1 MKTHKPYFF
10 MANPKDNIN
19 IKNVESLIKAQQNAN
34 NDLETSVYG
43 STNNVE
49 QDALKTKSLV
59 NDTVS
64 ALIQQDAE
72 SMNSDIVGT
81 LEKYYN
87 SQGDKSKEA
96 FRQIKESLTNMDSAN
111 DIYKY
116 YSEINATIS
125 KHEDLNIIVNLI
137 PQLGDAINTIVDTIL
152 SPDDFTKP
160 VVLNLTSAGE
170 ALKDDDKF
178 NKETREI
185 LKDYKYNKELKE
197 IVRRTVIQGKHYVS
211 AIPYSRAF
219 QNILEDKNV
228 KLEKLKM
235 KGLSESFKPE
245 KEGDTVIS
253 LLESSLVSELN
264 EAFGTAKGEAIS
276 NSIIETADSVVFTEG
291 INSIIDTESLSEA
304 LKDTNTRIKG
314 KNIKS
319 IQDKLNV
326 NGKVSTDGFAAI
338 GGVGPGKETDTS
350 ALKGCIIKQLD
361 IRKLIPLE
369 IEDICLGYYYIDSD
383 DSQQALR
390 KSFNPQQWAQ
400 QIKKKANENNIAN
413 TVEKAYDNLA
423 RLILQRMD
431 KKFLEKNAHVKEEV
445 YGILR
450 YHQVLHNRNAV
461 KVTYLRPDEVHKF
474 EISDGKSVLENV
486 LFFAKLYLGLFLA
499 NIMMRISRSND
510 IRAYYVS
517 TGLTAD
523 VSGAINHAINEV
535 KKDSRSLMHMNH
547 VPRMIGTVTKFTDM
561 FIPMDK
567 DGKKPIEFDIIQG
580 QDIQVKDE
588 LLEMLEEIIVSGTG
602 VPSVLLN
609 ASNDVDFAK
618 TLTTLNSKYLRRSM
632 GWQLDL
638 NEPNTGLIK
647 AILSTEMDDK
657 DSEIQ
662 SLNAT
667 FQPPTNLILQ
677 NALDEINNARDLA
690 NTISSAIVGDN
701 AQGDDNQRILDIVNL
716 EVMKKYT
723 PSVPWA
729 EFEEI
734 YKQAKV
740 QLQTEKAEAKVTA
753 EEGGDDTAGY

>member
-1 MKTHKPYFF
+1 
-10 MANPKDNIN
+10 MANTKDSIN
-19 IKNVESLIKAQQNAN
+19 IKNVEGLIKAQINAT

-43 STNNVE
+43 STNAVE
-49 QDALKTKSLV
+49 QDSSKTKTLV
-59 NDTVS
+59 NDTIS
-64 ALIQQDAE
+64 SLIQQDAE
-72 SMNSDIVGT
+72 SSNSDIVGT

-137 PQLGDAINTIVDTIL
+137 PQLGDAVNTIVDTIL

-228 KLEKLKM
+228 KLEKMKM
-235 KGLSESFKPE
+235 RSLTESFKPE

-253 LLESSLVSELN
+253 LLESTLVEELN
-264 EAFGTAKGEAIS
+264 ESYGKVKGDAIS
-276 NSIIETADSVVFTEG
+276 NSIIETADSVIFTEG
-291 INSIIDTESLSEA
+291 IDSIIDKESLSEA
-304 LKDTNTRIKG
+304 LKDTNTRVKG
-314 KNIKS
+314 KNIKN

-338 GGVGPGKETDTS
+338 GTSNTKETDTS
-350 ALKGCIIKQLD
+350 ALKGCILKQLD

-523 VSGAINHAINEV
+523 VSSAINHAINEV

-567 DGKKPIEFDIIQG
+567 DGKKPVEFDIIQG

-618 TLTTLNSKYLRRSM
+618 TLTTLNSKYLRRTM

-647 AILSTEMDDK
+647 AILRCEMDDK
-657 DSEIQ
+657 DSEIE

-716 EVMKKYT
+716 EVMKMYT

-729 EFEEI
+729 DFEDI
-734 YKQAKV
+734 YKKAKL
-740 QLQTEKAEAKVTA
+740 QLKEEKQEAKITT

>member
-1 MKTHKPYFF
+1 
-10 MANPKDNIN
+10 MANTKDSIN
-19 IKNVESLIKAQQNAN
+19 IKNVEGLIKAQINAT

-43 STNNVE
+43 STNAVE
-49 QDALKTKSLV
+49 QDSSKTKTLV
-59 NDTVS
+59 NDTIS
-64 ALIQQDAE
+64 SLIQQDAE
-72 SMNSDIVGT
+72 SSNSDIVGT

-137 PQLGDAINTIVDTIL
+137 PQLGDAVNTIVDTIL

-228 KLEKLKM
+228 KLEKMKM
-235 KGLSESFKPE
+235 RSLTESFKPE

-253 LLESSLVSELN
+253 LLESTLVEELN
-264 EAFGTAKGEAIS
+264 ESYGKVKGDAIS
-276 NSIIETADSVVFTEG
+276 NSIIETADSVIFTEG
-291 INSIIDTESLSEA
+291 IDSIIDKESLSEA
-304 LKDTNTRIKG
+304 LKDTNTRVKG
-314 KNIKS
+314 KNIKN

-338 GGVGPGKETDTS
+338 GASNTKETDTS
-350 ALKGCIIKQLD
+350 ALKGCILKQLD

-523 VSGAINHAINEV
+523 VSSAINHAINEV

-567 DGKKPIEFDIIQG
+567 DGKKPVEFDIIQG

-618 TLTTLNSKYLRRSM
+618 TLTTLNSKYLRRTM

-647 AILSTEMDDK
+647 AILRCEMDDK
-657 DSEIQ
+657 DSEIE

-716 EVMKKYT
+716 EVMKMYT

-729 EFEEI
+729 DFEDI
-734 YKQAKV
+734 YKKAKL
-740 QLQTEKAEAKVTA
+740 QLKEEKQEAKITT